1 MFSYTVTVNASLN
14 SNLTTHKAL
23 FTLITERVSI
33 HSDPQR
39 LTHYPQVFPSALVFS
54 FPLLWLYQALKH
66 LWRQNQ
72 HLIMSRHIYIHQRE
86 TLFSD
91 EYSGLSFKTQ
101 SGNVQTGTRRP
112 NFFFFLHST
121 RLHSTYF
128 PEIKPYVISSF
139 FFFFLLSRYTPY

>member
-112 NFFFFLHST
+112 NFEFFFFTQYTLALDVFSGNKT
-121 RLHSTYF
+121 VCNF
-128 PEIKPYVISSF
+128 VVF
-139 FFFFLLSRYTPY
+139 FFFFTF